1 MNAHGDVLQR
11 LLQADDIQ
19 RPMKR
24 IVGRLIVPP
33 EWSRMSVDASIQR
46 RTQACRPPWF
56 KDFSHSGASWKQRA
70 ICATLE
76 AIARGSINVINK
88 KRDVGDLPGLR
99 RLIVL
104 VIALTPETIFRRC
117 RSYQLLDRALILSGL
132 AQINMYSRLL
142 HYLPSRASTM

>member
-1 MNAHGDVLQR
+1 
-11 LLQADDIQ
+11 
-19 RPMKR
+19 
-24 IVGRLIVPP
+24 
-33 EWSRMSVDASIQR
+33 MSVDASIRR
-46 RTQACRPPWF
+46 RTQACRPPYF
-56 KDFSHSGASWKQRA
+56 NDFSHSGASWMQRT

-104 VIALTPETIFRRC
+104 VIARTPETIFRRC
-117 RSYQLLDRALILSGL
+117 RSDQLLDRALILSGL

-142 HYLPSRASTM
+142 HYLPSSTSTMWR